1 MQDPQFHN
9 RREVR
14 MRRLPAMVELVLGLL
29 LLAHAILA
37 FTKWRW
43 VTGLLEVV
51 CGVALVMASRGVAS
65 TRPSV
70 ADPARV

>member
-1 MQDPQFHN
+1 
-9 RREVR
+9 

-29 LLAHAILA
+29 LLAHAVLA

-51 CGVALVMASRGVAS
+51 CGVALILASRSVAS
-65 TRPSV
+65 TRPAV
-70 ADPARV
+70 GDPTR